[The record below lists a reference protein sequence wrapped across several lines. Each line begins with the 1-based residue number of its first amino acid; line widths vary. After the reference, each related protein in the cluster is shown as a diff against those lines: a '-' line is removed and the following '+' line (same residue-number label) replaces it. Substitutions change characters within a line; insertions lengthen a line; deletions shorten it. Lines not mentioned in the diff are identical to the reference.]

1 MLLPAQGI
9 LKEEHR
15 TPAERFRHEIPK
27 IKGSRF
33 IASVAPI
40 ENEQAAK
47 LYIDG
52 VRRELHAA
60 RHHGSAWRLGLEGKD
75 TRFDDDGEPNGSTGR
90 PILQEIQ
97 ARDLTDV
104 VVVVTRYFGGTK
116 LGVGGLVRAYGGA
129 AAAALDL
136 APLKVTPITQGIL
149 LRYPYECAGAIGSLL
164 SARALAPARAEYG
177 EEVEMEL
184 RLPLG
189 SADGFL
195 AEVIERTAG
204 RAQAQKNGAP
214 GPG

>member
-1 MLLPAQGI
+1 MKQ
-9 LKEEHR
+9 EYR
-15 TPAERFRHEIPK
+15 TPAADFRHEIPK
-27 IKGSRF
+27 VKGSRF
-33 IASVAPI
+33 IASVASV
-40 ENEQAAK
+40 EDEQAAK
-47 LYIDG
+47 LYLAG

-60 RHHGSAWRLGLEGKD
+60 RHHGSAWCLGLEGEE

-129 AAAALDL
+129 AAAALDRV
-136 APLKVTPITQGIL
+136 PVKVTAITQGIL

-164 SARALAPARAEYG
+164 SALELAPARAEYG
-177 EEVEMEL
+177 EVVEMEL
-184 RLPLG
+184 RLPLSG
-189 SADGFL
+189 TESFL

-204 RAQAQKNGAP
+204 RASARKIGTP